1 MASGAACSM
10 CRLVPHVGLQ
20 EAVQV
25 VPKVVVQVVI
35 VQVVVV
41 QVVVVQVVVVQV
53 VVTCTCGVAAAT
65 VGGLGSR
72 TGCG

>member
-1 MASGAACSM
+1 M

-25 VPKVVVQVVI
+25 VPKVVVQVVV